1 MVQGYL
7 HTLSKGS
14 LDLPPACLHALLWC
28 LTGPHVNLLYPLLN
42 SLLSNSEDKPAGALQ
57 GRWR

>member
-14 LDLPPACLHALLWC
+14 LDLPPVCLHAILWY